1 MVKNKQEKTIVALPK
16 KVGHESAASVKKREK
31 QPDRMIGENPRLTHF
46 FSRNCTSHLV
56 EKKRNRYRST
66 KTGFLS
72 ILRPCFFFWHIPGNG
87 LKSSHL
93 SELNN
98 WWKKREEKK
107 EQEKKELR
115 VVCVFVPTFASSTSQ
130 TSLRHFSP
138 LEEKARSFGPT
149 HGVVTSGH
157 STVTRG
163 LVFSRKLTDF
173 HASLGSFFSNPRTNI
188 QILIKSLKRETHL
201 RQGLRNGHYFH

>member
-46 FSRNCTSHLV
+46 FQEIAHHIWP

-93 SELNN
+93 TELNN
-98 WWKKREEKK
+98 WWKKREEKNK
-107 EQEKKELR
+107 SCELC
-115 VVCVFVPTFASSTSQ
+115 VCLCQLLPALQVKLVYGI
-130 TSLRHFSP
+130 SLRS
-138 LEEKARSFGPT
+138 K
-149 HGVVTSGH
+149 
-157 STVTRG
+157 
-163 LVFSRKLTDF
+163 RKPVLLDPHT
-173 HASLGSFFSNPRTNI
+173 
-188 QILIKSLKRETHL
+188 E
-201 RQGLRNGHYFH
+201 

>member
-1 MVKNKQEKTIVALPK
+1 VEEAR
-16 KVGHESAASVKKREK
+16 RE
-31 QPDRMIGENPRLTHF
+31 
-46 FSRNCTSHLV
+46 
-56 EKKRNRYRST
+56 
-66 KTGFLS
+66 
-72 ILRPCFFFWHIPGNG
+72 
-87 LKSSHL
+87 
-93 SELNN
+93 
-98 WWKKREEKK
+98 

-115 VVCVFVPTFASSTSQ
+115 VVCVCVPTFASSTSQ

-149 HGVVTSGH
+149 HVVTSGH

-173 HASLGSFFSNPRTNI
+173 HASLGSFFSSNSRTNI